1 MTLEIPDYLCYQLKW
16 LGRINISFH
25 YVNKHKYAFNPPP
38 SPLPSPF
45 LSQSS
50 ALFSPPFHL
59 RLSFTTLLLQSFP
72 FFPLRLSYTTL
83 HFSNPFLSFLS
94 AFLILRCFPNPFL
107 SFLSA
112 FLILRCF
119 SNPFPSF
126 LHPFPHFVLLSRP
139 LPRFYFRST
148 HPPSNPSSLLS
159 HYFTFSFLSLILL
172 VHTLPPPVSLNGD
185 GLFGVPSRFSLLYN
199 LSVYCTAC
207 LRCFKVG
214 PVLEINRDL
223 HFSTLLLTFPLSISL
238 FLFYIFL
245 SPLPSFFPFSSTPSL
260 LFFLSLPPP
269 VSFTFLSP
277 THSYAPP
284 LLSQPPIFSSTYFFA
299 PLAKQLSWLRRYL
312 PKINVF

>member
-1 MTLEIPDYLCYQLKW
+1 MSTSTNMHLTPPLPPPFSFPFTILSSLLPPFP
-16 LGRINISFH
+16 SPPFFH
-25 YVNKHKYAFNPPP
+25 YVA
-38 SPLPSPF
+38 SPILPFHS
-45 LSQSS
+45 
-50 ALFSPPFHL
+50 SPPILYYVALLQSFPLFPL
-59 RLSFTTLLLQSFP
+59 RLSYTTLLLQSFP
-72 FFPLRLSYTTL
+72 FFPLRISYTTL

-245 SPLPSFFPFSSTPSL
+245 SPLPSSVPFSSTPSL

-284 LLSQPPIFSSTYFFA
+284 FFRNPPFSLPLISLPHLL
-299 PLAKQLSWLRRYL
+299 
-312 PKINVF
+312 NN

>member
-1 MTLEIPDYLCYQLKW
+1 MSTSTNMHLTPPLPPPFSFPFTILSSLLPPFP
-16 LGRINISFH
+16 SPPFFH
-25 YVNKHKYAFNPPP
+25 YVA
-38 SPLPSPF
+38 SPILPFHS
-45 LSQSS
+45 
-50 ALFSPPFHL
+50 SPPILYYVALLQYFPLFPL
-59 RLSFTTLLLQSFP
+59 RLSYTTLLLQSFP
-72 FFPLRLSYTTL
+72 FFPPPFSTFCLTFTT
-83 HFSNPFLSFLS
+83 P
-94 AFLILRCFPNPFL
+94 PP
-107 SFLSA
+107 
-112 FLILRCF
+112 
-119 SNPFPSF
+119 
-126 LHPFPHFVLLSRP
+126 LL
-139 LPRFYFRST
+139 LPVDT
-148 HPPSNPSSLLS
+148 SSIQS
-159 HYFTFSFLSLILL
+159 VFTPFSFLSLILL

-277 THSYAPP
+277 TYSYAPP

-299 PLAKQLSWLRRYL
+299 PLAKQLS
-312 PKINVF
+312 

>member
-1 MTLEIPDYLCYQLKW
+1 MHLTPP
-16 LGRINISFH
+16 
-25 YVNKHKYAFNPPP
+25 PPP
-38 SPLPSPF
+38 SLLLSFHNPQLSSPPLSISAFLSLRCFSNPSLSFLSAYLILRCSSPILSSLSSPPFLYYVASPILPF
-45 LSQSS
+45 LS
-50 ALFSPPFHL
+50 SPPILYYVALLQSFPFFPLRFSYTTLFPESIPFIPL
-59 RLSFTTLLLQSFP
+59 RLSYTTLLLQSFP
-72 FFPLRLSYTTL
+72 FFPPPFSTFCLTFTT
-83 HFSNPFLSFLS
+83 P
-94 AFLILRCFPNPFL
+94 P
-107 SFLSA
+107 
-112 FLILRCF
+112 
-119 SNPFPSF
+119 
-126 LHPFPHFVLLSRP
+126 P
-139 LPRFYFRST
+139 LYFRST

-185 GLFGVPSRFSLLYN
+185 DLFGVPSRFSLLYN

-245 SPLPSFFPFSSTPSL
+245 SPLPSSVPFSSTPSL

-284 LLSQPPIFSSTYFFA
+284 FFRNPPFSLPLISLPHLL
-299 PLAKQLSWLRRYL
+299 
-312 PKINVF
+312 NN